1 MVGPTHGIFAHAPH
15 HCLDRFGVLAQR
27 LPHGFW
33 LRAHFFAPHLVHG
46 GVGQRDDMKAVIADL
61 GLRQTFG
68 YAFGIG
74 RAHVHADMLDV
85 VGDAAMGH
93 QFLLE
98 GGHRFVATAWRHQ
111 QQPPRFQVVH
121 HSDVVMSLLEAG
133 FIDADHPYT
142 RHLVALAGDAHIVL
156 DAPPQPLRAHPQ
168 LVRRLR
174 HRQGLAQ
181 RQSQRFEQQSKTA
194 ARACPWHLGLRGLAA
209 GAAINTRHFGVQPC
223 LKLEKIQM
231 PPATLDAVMD
241 ALPIH
246 ATGWTRQFI
255 GIALHLE
262 INPPLDRVQV
272 NVGHDPW
279 RLQTQR
285 GGKQSFD
292 GNTHQGTL
300 DSKKG
305 LSDMIPDVN
314 FHTKRH
320 RASEKGID
328 IAEKIHEADAIDFRF
343 GLMLRMMLTFGLRRK
358 EVVHNRPWKADR
370 GDKLSIYPGDAK
382 GGRPRDILFDTPE
395 QRIVLDYVKSH
406 VNKNESLGWT
416 TNSRGEKATLQFNIG
431 KYNRLMAKIGITK
444 LKDGATGHGLR
455 AQYAENSALIA
466 GMIPATLGGT
476 KGQMDKESLDVTRAQ
491 ISEQLGHSR
500 IDVTASYYG
509 SFGRHAKPDEVDRCK
524 TNIEKGLRATATMQL
539 KPVPPERMV
548 DCLQMIGELD
558 AIDVGATPKQI
569 HFLWQAHSARFASE
583 WVSLQA
589 GNAEAIEVQ
598 ALKLTS
604 GGAQAAA

>member
-27 LPHGFW
+27 RPHGFW

-285 GGKQSFD
+285 GGKQGFDGNTHQGTVHSKKRLSDMVPEVNFHWKRHRAEINPPLDRVQVNVGHDPWRLQTQRGGKQGFD

-370 GDKLSIYPGDAK
+370 GDKLSIYPGEAK
-382 GGRPRDILFDTPE
+382 GGRPRDILFDTQE
-395 QRIVLDYVKSH
+395 QRIVLDYVKNH
-406 VNKNESLGWT
+406 VNKNESLGWA

-476 KGQMDKESLDVTRAQ
+476 KGQMDKESLR
-491 ISEQLGHSR
+491 
-500 IDVTASYYG
+500 
-509 SFGRHAKPDEVDRCK
+509 
-524 TNIEKGLRATATMQL
+524 
-539 KPVPPERMV
+539 
-548 DCLQMIGELD
+548 
-558 AIDVGATPKQI
+558 
-569 HFLWQAHSARFASE
+569 
-583 WVSLQA
+583 
-589 GNAEAIEVQ
+589 
-598 ALKLTS
+598 
-604 GGAQAAA
+604 